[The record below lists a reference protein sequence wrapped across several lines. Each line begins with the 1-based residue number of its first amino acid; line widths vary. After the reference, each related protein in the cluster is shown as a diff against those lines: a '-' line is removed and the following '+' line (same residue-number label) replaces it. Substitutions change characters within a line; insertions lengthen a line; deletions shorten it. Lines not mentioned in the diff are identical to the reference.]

1 MSLMKQ
7 QKIYS
12 QLSESRF
19 RFFWLIIVFAFAL
32 FDMFIWN
39 HPDGWSLA
47 AMYFAVLI
55 CMEPYWYF
63 RRSDMILSANLHG
76 VWSRKVQF
84 LKHGL
89 IEFIYLSLFSLFM
102 MWQYNGISIR
112 DRIEYMEWVGLIIV
126 LMLYYSILGG
136 AKLFKVF
143 NSLGNAVF
151 ILAVIWGRYYK
162 IPAVSAFMR
171 QRTLREAIVILFVV
185 WSFSFALEIFVGE
198 VILEKPFMRKHMD
211 KRLSI

>member
-1 MSLMKQ
+1 
-7 QKIYS
+7 
-12 QLSESRF
+12 
-19 RFFWLIIVFAFAL
+19 
-32 FDMFIWN
+32 
-39 HPDGWSLA
+39 
-47 AMYFAVLI
+47 
-55 CMEPYWYF
+55 
-63 RRSDMILSANLHG
+63 
-76 VWSRKVQF
+76 
-84 LKHGL
+84 
-89 IEFIYLSLFSLFM
+89 
-102 MWQYNGISIR
+102 
-112 DRIEYMEWVGLIIV
+112 MEWVGLIIV